1 MNKKTDVSQYYELE
15 ANIEKKSTNFFLGYQ
30 PKYDLH

>member
-1 MNKKTDVSQYYELE
+1 MSRKVDVSQFYELE

-30 PKYDLH
+30 PK